1 MALIKNEQIG
11 KIQNKYLDV
20 WEYVL
25 SHMKQFLFHI
35 KQFVEQTGIYMFFTS
50 IIFATQIRL
59 VKRHN
64 RYDEIEIRLFLG
76 FLAGVILS
84 LVIIKIIEKIC
95 QKYNK
100 DHKTL
105 LTNLSIALS
114 PGILFI
120 FGSTNKDFRVAGV
133 ILCVLFAAYIWIKPF
148 KDFIN
153 SLIYVEKFKGIL
165 IIQDGRAVIDVKG
178 TYERANP
185 KAMQSFVNELIISFY
200 ECSEQKIEDIKIDFS
215 NLKERAEN
223 ELKPVIESV
232 ARYFNL
238 KIVY

>member
-1 MALIKNEQIG
+1 
-11 KIQNKYLDV
+11 
-20 WEYVL
+20 
-25 SHMKQFLFHI
+25 
-35 KQFVEQTGIYMFFTS
+35 
-50 IIFATQIRL
+50 
-59 VKRHN
+59 
-64 RYDEIEIRLFLG
+64 
-76 FLAGVILS
+76 
-84 LVIIKIIEKIC
+84 
-95 QKYNK
+95 
-100 DHKTL
+100 
-105 LTNLSIALS
+105 
-114 PGILFI
+114 
-120 FGSTNKDFRVAGV
+120 
-133 ILCVLFAAYIWIKPF
+133 KPF
-148 KDFIN
+148 KNFID
-153 SLIYVEKFKGIL
+153 SVIYIEKFKGEL